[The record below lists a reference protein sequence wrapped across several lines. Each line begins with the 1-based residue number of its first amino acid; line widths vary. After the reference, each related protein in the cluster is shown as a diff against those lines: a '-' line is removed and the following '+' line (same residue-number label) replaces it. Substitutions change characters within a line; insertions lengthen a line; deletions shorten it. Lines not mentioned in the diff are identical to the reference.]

1 LIVTDAPGE
10 SDPVVQVTVPG
21 VLVGGGG
28 VHETVDGSVPHRT
41 PEGPPTQENLVGYR
55 LHIEGLT
62 ESVRTTLDA
71 GSGPLFITV
80 ILYPIE
86 APTTA

>member
-1 LIVTDAPGE
+1 M
-10 SDPVVQVTVPG
+10 VQVAVPG

-28 VHETVDGSVPHRT
+28 VHETVDGSGLHRT
-41 PEGPPTQENLVGYR
+41 PIPTQENLVGYR

-62 ESVRTTLDA
+62 ESVRTTSDA
-71 GSGPLFITV
+71 GSEPVFVTV
-80 ILYPIE
+80 ILYPIV